1 MPTVLN
7 QETLDFFEKIKKE
20 TEKIVPIN
28 SGIVTNPDEKD
39 FNFWN
44 KAGSL
49 TLSAGQGVV
58 NAVEEQGDFLD
69 ENIVSLG
76 GFEFGDGDGKTEF
89 KDFIPKY
96 VTPKKWKEGGYSQE
110 RNLPVFHKPEGIG
123 ENLTEGAA
131 RFVTGFIGP
140 SKFFKA
146 AGLGGSI
153 TKVGLRGMA
162 AGAVTDL
169 TVFDP
174 AEGRLSD
181 MLVEF
186 DSKVLNN
193 AVTQY
198 LATDEDDTEMEGRV
212 KNVLEGMLIG
222 GPLEIL
228 FGIKAFKKAK
238 KTKDVAEKEKIY
250 KDAGEAIESIK
261 NGKKTKK
268 VKQAIFD
275 GNEAINAKKAVKALR
290 VGQKEA
296 KKETESFIKSILNT
310 KSFKNA
316 DQVLKTI
323 DDVSESFD
331 DITVDYLQNDV
342 LRNDT
347 AEELA
352 KLLSRD
358 KTEVLKS
365 ITKDKE
371 FSKQGTVRMLAAKQ
385 VLQEIAITLEK
396 VSVKY
401 LDEFGDDVKNWTK
414 ESQLEVGQLGAVL
427 RDTVIALKDQIR
439 GAARMTQAG
448 RIKVAKSEGTIV
460 DVEEIANIIKSFDGN
475 AAVIAKKI
483 KNKNPA
489 EVINSVAKTKYQRVV
504 EASTSLY
511 INSLLSGVYT
521 HAINMKSGLYE
532 AFIRPI
538 EQIGGGVVRADLRAI
553 QLGFAQYQGM
563 IMSMGDTMRA
573 VGLSLR
579 QGDAILDPLQ
589 RTQDNLQIIGGK
601 ATRPI
606 SGANLGFE
614 GAVGTGID
622 WVGKL
627 VELPTRLLM
636 TGDELLKQMN
646 YRGRLLTNALD
657 NTMERGLSL
666 YSKEGKA
673 NTDRIFKEG
682 FDKNGKANIKDN
694 PINADALEYA
704 RVSSYTNSLKNGSYL
719 NFGSKIQ
726 KFLNEAPELR
736 FIAPFIRTPTNLW
749 RHFGNRFPLQMP
761 GTRFIT
767 KQNRDLWNSGDRR
780 ARAEVLGRQMIG
792 VSAVIYGLSLVME
805 TVEDKDGN
813 GYPKITGNGPSN
825 FRIKKQWLQLGWQPY
840 SIAKKNEDGTVS
852 YLQYNRM
859 DPRFFILGIVADVKE
874 NFQNIDDQQKEAII
888 STAMLTVFKNVTN
901 KSYLR
906 GISEA
911 LEIIASPTENKAAR
925 FFGNLAG
932 NLIPYSALRNQGIP
946 GITEPDQI
954 AYESR
959 SFVDKILNK
968 LSLGEKYLEPR
979 RDLLTGEPIEKT
991 PNALYINA
999 DGIAS
1004 FSFWFQGPSL
1014 VGRRSD
1020 VKDNRVLLEIT
1031 SLKIPLEEPSRVEY
1045 KTIDFTKIF
1054 GKVDKDKKIIK
1065 GDKQS
1070 AYDYWTENIGK
1081 IKDSQGDT
1089 LMQKLEKEINSKG
1102 YKLRQE
1108 GNATIQGGKE
1118 LTLKL
1123 IYNGYKQLAYYDM
1136 LKKYPQAMDD
1146 IKSVLK
1152 KQGEMLGNNKDEN
1165 IDDTRDLLPF
1175 DGIKDNF
1182 FFSLMSQAEAG
1193 EIDINS
1199 AIQER
1204 KQVGF
1209 LSDFFLGEDSNLIG
1223 NWNKHYQTDDS
1234 LVNAGKAKLRLSYM
1248 KEPGYKVPD
1257 DAISAIK
1264 IAATN
1269 FDGDGGFS
1277 KETLIDALTKIGQ
1290 IESQYKTK
1298 KQRGSNPEIENF
1310 YASSYWQI
1318 EVETAKD
1325 LLENS
1330 SAVFGEKF
1338 EKYFVKYKDNNRTA
1352 RESLLSLKD
1361 KDLVNLLRKDDAL
1374 AANIAASLI
1383 VTRFNTENI

>member
-131 RFVTGFIGP
+131 RFITGFIGP

-198 LATDEDDTEMEGRV
+198 LATDEDDTEMEGRL

-228 FGIKAFKKAK
+228 FGVKAFKKAK
-238 KTKDVAEKEKIY
+238 KTKDLSEKEKIY

-358 KTEVLKS
+358 KTEVLKA

-439 GAARMTQAG
+439 GAARITQAG

-792 VSAVIYGLSLVME
+792 VSAVLYGLSLVME

-968 LSLGEKYLEPR
+968 LSLGEKYLEPK

-1136 LKKYPQAMDD
+1136 LKKYPQAFND

-1152 KQGEMLGNNKDEN
+1152 KQGEMLGKSKDEDIN
-1165 IDDTRDLLPF
+1165 DTRDLLPF
-1175 DGIKDNF
+1175 DGDKDSF
-1182 FFSLMSQAEAG
+1182 FFSLMSKAEAG

-1199 AIQER
+1199 AIKER
-1204 KQVGF
+1204 KI
-1209 LSDFFLGEDSNLIG
+1209 LSNDNFIDSLWG
-1223 NWNKHYQTDDS
+1223 LYYQTSNDPDKNES
-1234 LVNAGKAKLRLSYM
+1234 AKARLN
-1248 KEPGYKVPD
+1248 KNYKVPS
-1257 DAISAIK
+1257 DAKKAIDK
-1264 IAATN
+1264 AAYI
-1269 FDGDGGFS
+1269 FEGDKGF
-1277 KETLIDALTKIGQ
+1277 TLDTIKDYLSKIGQ

-1298 KQRGSNPEIENF
+1298 RQYDNGPAR
-1310 YASSYWQI
+1310 SYWQ
-1318 EVETAKD
+1318 VEPSTAKD
-1325 LLENS
+1325 ILTREGLNQGGFFGKKFEEVFKKYANKDESAVEYLKKLSDKELGDLLE
-1330 SAVFGEKF
+1330 
-1338 EKYFVKYKDNNRTA
+1338 KD
-1352 RESLLSLKD
+1352 S
-1361 KDLVNLLRKDDAL
+1361 DLGATFATVVV
-1374 AANIAASLI
+1374 IS
-1383 VTRFNTENI
+1383 RFPNKENK